1 MENKP
6 NNEIS
11 ELLARLQ
18 QNVEKPSEPNTDVS
32 KMTGEQ
38 SAGELLSLLKKNIGA
53 TDIKNE
59 TSENQDYNIEGYEFE
74 EQEDTIDSMAVSQE
88 EQESESIP
96 MAEQD
101 QPQDL
106 PEPCEQVTGA
116 FKGILTLRENENVSN
131 VMASRE
137 DGEAEQESQGEIF
150 GEQSVESKPQDDQG
164 LRESQEPQDDPQ
176 KQETQNV
183 AVPSEIK
190 NLSESKSEDDEKK
203 VLDLKIA
210 DVEMPSDQS
219 DEIEAAEQQKSQQR
233 EAEITEEHMQTNDQT
248 TNETEDE
255 YADAYLSVPMF
266 KRFFRFRRLKNE
278 QDGVAKNE
286 IFDKPDFDDTD
297 INLALTLGS
306 KEALENSI
314 GYERVRSARNGFY
327 DPLLDEATGDRTYG
341 YCGEEFRSYEQ
352 TDAIKRKYITEYG
365 KIIKQFILTFILSVV
380 ILFWE
385 HLPKTALEVAFFS
398 QMLKNPFFYYG
409 GAVVFSVLLIAC
421 SFQRI
426 VGGLRALFSLHGE
439 PYIVISC
446 LSVLGLIYHLVVF
459 VFFRDAG
466 LLTYNF
472 AIALFML
479 FGMIDGAMRL
489 VREKLSFDVVSDR
502 KPKLSLEQLEGV
514 AYSENADAFLAKQNF
529 FVEKID
535 FVGNFFSRSGRRPQ
549 QFSEYFHELSYST
562 LGALVMAVFTVC
574 FTRDMSLAFTSFM
587 FTELMCVPLQFFII
601 NAYPFYHLSKGLS
614 KLGSTVIGDAAAE
627 EYNDADT
634 IYLEDSEMFGKH
646 GAHVIGLRA
655 YNDMDFYEILSYA
668 LSVFTLIGAPL
679 CNVFDNSA
687 KEIEKKDN
695 VRITGITFGG
705 VEAVVDLFKTVY
717 VGNLAFMRSHG
728 FFPKQ
733 SLDDKT
739 KTESGQV
746 SILYMAIGEEL
757 CAKFYIQYTV
767 TQRFEK
773 FAAEMLRN
781 GIRVG
786 IRSLDPNVNAK
797 MIAMLRNDK
806 DVSIKVIRPTPNE
819 LIPIGKHSESGIVTS
834 KNPHMIFKILEQCFN
849 IKRIHAKQ
857 KMLRRFSILLGVL
870 VSLIIMFSRQYT
882 NIPSLYIAIYQLVWL
897 VPALIYTKSN
907 LK

>member
-18 QNVEKPSEPNTDVS
+18 QNVEKPSEPQMDIEKNTS
-32 KMTGEQ
+32 EQ

-53 TDIKNE
+53 TDTENVP
-59 TSENQDYNIEGYEFE
+59 SENQDYNIEGYEFD
-74 EQEDTIDSMAVSQE
+74 EQEDVAESEAVSEAASKEESVVLIEQDHSQDLSEIGEQATKASEEVPTLQENDDDSCVVTVLLDREEVHEVQE
-88 EQESESIP
+88 EIADTNSDESLPQEDQAPSEAQESEQIQNVIVP
-96 MAEQD
+96 IEA
-101 QPQDL
+101 
-106 PEPCEQVTGA
+106 
-116 FKGILTLRENENVSN
+116 ENVLESGTDAVSEEVLDSHIAN
-131 VMASRE
+131 EETTAAIFE
-137 DGEAEQESQGEIF
+137 KTEQT
-150 GEQSVESKPQDDQG
+150 EQSEIALPQENKQNEDQ
-164 LRESQEPQDDPQ
+164 
-176 KQETQNV
+176 
-183 AVPSEIK
+183 AI
-190 NLSESKSEDDEKK
+190 
-203 VLDLKIA
+203 
-210 DVEMPSDQS
+210 
-219 DEIEAAEQQKSQQR
+219 
-233 EAEITEEHMQTNDQT
+233 
-248 TNETEDE
+248 NETADE
-255 YADAYLSVPMF
+255 YADVYFSEAVF

-278 QDGVAKNE
+278 QDGVGKNE
-286 IFDKPDFDDTD
+286 IFDKPDFDDID

-352 TDAIKRKYITEYG
+352 TEAIKKKYVAEYT
-365 KIIKQFILTFILSVV
+365 KTIKQFLITFILSIAV
-380 ILFWE
+380 LFWE
-385 HLPKTALEVAFFS
+385 HLPQTGLHVAFFS
-398 QMLKNPFFYYG
+398 DLLQKPLYYYG
-409 GAVVFSVLLIAC
+409 GAVLFSVLLIAC
-421 SFQRI
+421 SFHGI
-426 VGGLRALFSLHGE
+426 VRGFRALFSLHGE
-439 PYIVISC
+439 PNVAISC
-446 LSVLGLIYHLVVF
+446 ISVLGLIYHLVVF
-459 VFFRDAG
+459 IFFRDAG

-472 AIALFML
+472 AVALFIL
-479 FGMIDGAMRL
+479 FGMIDSAMRL
-489 VREKLSFDVVSDR
+489 IREKLSFEVVSDR

-514 AYSENADAFLAKQNF
+514 SYSENVEAFFAKQNF
-529 FVEKID
+529 FVEKVD

-549 QFSEYFHELSYST
+549 QFSEYFHEVAYSA
-562 LGALVMAVFTVC
+562 LGALVLSVFTVC
-574 FTRDMSLAFTSFM
+574 YTRDFSLAAASFM
-587 FTELMCVPLQFFII
+587 FTMLMCVPLQFLVV

-646 GAHVIGLRA
+646 GAQVIGLRA

-679 CNVFDNSA
+679 CNVFENSA

-695 VRITGITFGG
+695 VKITGITFGG
-705 VEAVVDLFKTVY
+705 VEAIVDLFKTVY
-717 VGNLAFMRSHG
+717 IGNLAFMRSHG

-746 SILYMAIGEEL
+746 SILYMAVGEEL
-757 CAKFYIQYTV
+757 CAKFYVQYTV

-773 FAAEMLRN
+773 FAAEMLKN

-797 MIAMLRNDK
+797 MIATLRNDK
-806 DVSIKVIRPTPNE
+806 DVSIKVIRPTPND

-834 KNPHMIFKILEQCFN
+834 KNSHMIFKILEQCFN
-849 IKRIHAKQ
+849 IKRIHARQ
-857 KMLRRFSILLGVL
+857 KLLRRFSILLGVL
-870 VSLIIMFSRQYT
+870 VSVIIMFSKQYI